1 MGTRSGDIDVAILL
15 YLSKELGYTS
25 NQIDHLLNKQSG
37 LKGICNQ
44 NDMRIIH
51 QMIEE
56 GNQKAK
62 LALDMFV
69 YRIKKYIGAY
79 YAILGRVDALV
90 FTGGIGENDEISRR
104 LIVERLPFK
113 VSILVIPTDEEL
125 EIARECKEF
134 FYENI
139 LK

>member
-79 YAILGRVDALV
+79 YAVLGRVDALV

-125 EIARECKEF
+125 EIARECKKF